1 MRPIDADAA
10 IEYIKAKMIPVPRE
24 GSRGIVYNAGY
35 ELAIRAIEVQL
46 TIDSG
51 MEPVIDAVWQYYTN
65 DEGKARWR
73 CTNCGKVCHKNPHD
87 KRRCSICGAHMSM
100 EA

>member
-1 MRPIDADAA
+1 MRPIDADAL
-10 IEYIKAKMIPVPRE
+10 ITSIHDD
-24 GSRGIVYNAGY
+24 Y
-35 ELAIRAIEVQL
+35 ETNDMFYPDSHVEAFSICTNLVKSAPTIEV
-46 TIDSG
+46 
-51 MEPVIDAVWQYYTN
+51 EPVIDAVWQYYTN

-87 KRRCSICGAHMSM
+87 KRRCSICGAHMRM